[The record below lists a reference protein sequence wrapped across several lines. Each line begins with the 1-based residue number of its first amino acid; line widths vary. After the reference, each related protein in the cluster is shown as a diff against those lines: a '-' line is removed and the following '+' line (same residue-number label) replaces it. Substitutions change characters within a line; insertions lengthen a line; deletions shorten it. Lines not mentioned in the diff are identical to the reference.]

1 MVHGETND
9 VLEVDIIAQWLKSSK
24 KCFCFGKND
33 IFFTISR
40 GKETDWNEFIKIFPT
55 QTIPENLRKGTLNPS
70 WIAFKIM
77 MRTISNGDPTMPI
90 KIEFFAYRKDGHHVA
105 LGS

>member
-33 IFFTISR
+33 VFFTISR

-55 QTIPENLRKGTLNPS
+55 
-70 WIAFKIM
+70 
-77 MRTISNGDPTMPI
+77 
-90 KIEFFAYRKDGHHVA
+90 
-105 LGS
+105 